1 MTDTELDLHIFI
13 DGDACP
19 VKEETYKVAARHG
32 VKVTVVANSFLRV
45 PSSPL
50 IKLIVVDAG
59 PDIADDYIAERA
71 TATSIVITADILLA
85 ERCLKMEATV
95 LAPTGKAFTEAS
107 IGSAV
112 ATRALMDQLR
122 GSGEVTGGAPPFSQR
137 DRSSF
142 LQNLHEALVRLSR

>member
-1 MTDTELDLHIFI
+1 MEANLDLHIFI

-32 VKVTVVANSFLRV
+32 LGVTVVANSFLRV
-45 PSSPL
+45 PPSPL
-50 IKLIVVDAG
+50 IKLMVVDAG

-71 TATSIVITADILLA
+71 TASSIVITADILLA
-85 ERCLKMEATV
+85 ERCLNTDATV
-95 LAPTGKAFTEAS
+95 LAPTGKPFTAAS

-137 DRSSF
+137 DRSNF
-142 LQNLHEALVRLSR
+142 LQALHEAVVRLSR